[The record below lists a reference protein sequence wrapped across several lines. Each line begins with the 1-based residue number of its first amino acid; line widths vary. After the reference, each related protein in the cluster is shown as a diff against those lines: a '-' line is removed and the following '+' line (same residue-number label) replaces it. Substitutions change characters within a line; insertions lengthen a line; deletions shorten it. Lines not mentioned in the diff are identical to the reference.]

1 MVHRT
6 PYYISFLL
14 VFLIFVSIF
23 LVQFDR
29 VFDVMLQS
37 ISSPRREAASSPHPR
52 RTTLKKVVTNR
63 ALQLHAVNTVTLRTL
78 QFKIVSKL
86 IFKRRGW
93 LRHAGDE

>member
-29 VFDVMLQS
+29 VFDVMLQT
-37 ISSPRREAASSPHPR
+37 ISSHRGEAASPPLQRCSAAKKQLNSQ
-52 RTTLKKVVTNR
+52 TCSSTLCPAVTDA
-63 ALQLHAVNTVTLRTL
+63 ALEVARELM
-78 QFKIVSKL
+78 ISSS
-86 IFKRRGW
+86 G
-93 LRHAGDE
+93 